1 MHLFVQKRFEE
12 HYGRLLC
19 SLAWG
24 NLKYDICIF
33 VCNELSITEVRAL
46 ILVRMIVTGRTK
58 TGSSSVARATNKIR
72 DCLKPNSLGFWYCL
86 HGVFLPSFLF
96 DYWISFISS
105 IFRWNYFFKYL
116 QFRALPPVLFYAF
129 YYLHFTYTMTL
140 TSCKLCPRFISPS
153 LSFCSSMFL
162 FLF

>member
-19 SLAWG
+19 SLARG

-46 ILVRMIVTGRTK
+46 ILVRMIVTGRTFRQVHRRLLGRRIK
-58 TGSSSVARATNKIR
+58 SETAWSPIPWASDIAYMGCFCLLFYLIIEFLSFQVYLDEITSSNICNSVHCRLFYSMLFTIYISR
-72 DCLKPNSLGFWYCL
+72 IQWLWHLVSCVPG
-86 HGVFLPSFLF
+86 SFL
-96 DYWISFISS
+96 
-105 IFRWNYFFKYL
+105 
-116 QFRALPPVLFYAF
+116 
-129 YYLHFTYTMTL
+129 
-140 TSCKLCPRFISPS
+140 S